1 MSEEQLVSAKVQE
14 RLQASG
20 LIEPGEVILAY
31 ANGQGAVPAWL
42 QAATGVLLLPL
53 IVKSFR
59 GLALTE
65 RHIYV
70 FDTKFAGAGAVK
82 RVRAKYPIES
92 VHASIGEPRRGWRTL
107 QVEEH
112 KIYVPNRG
120 GSLNNAQA
128 IAAAGIAPDDG
139 NSETAAVSSG

>member
-1 MSEEQLVSAKVQE
+1 
-14 RLQASG
+14 
-20 LIEPGEVILAY
+20 
-31 ANGQGAVPAWL
+31 
-42 QAATGVLLLPL
+42 
-53 IVKSFR
+53 
-59 GLALTE
+59 
-65 RHIYV
+65 
-70 FDTKFAGAGAVK
+70 
-82 RVRAKYPIES
+82 
-92 VHASIGEPRRGWRTL
+92 L